1 MLKVRYPQIWQEIVI
16 WFYELLFLLPIKMYF
31 SKLHINKNLF
41 SQNYIYTKAQINTSK
56 QKISLT
62 AVVYR
67 SEVCHNQMA
76 VLINY

>member
-1 MLKVRYPQIWQEIVI
+1 
-16 WFYELLFLLPIKMYF
+16 MYF

-41 SQNYIYTKAQINTSK
+41 SQNYIYTKAQIKTSK

-62 AVVYR
+62 AVVNR

-76 VLINY
+76 GLINY